1 MCAVAVAGVWGIA
14 ISERGGVT
22 IVSTEEKVLDP
33 KQADAVLVAKARD
46 GDAGAFG
53 ELVSR
58 YSRPVYGVVSRMV
71 TDRDDVDDIAQE
83 VFVLAYRSIR
93 SFRCEA
99 EFSTWVYRIA
109 VNTTIKQ
116 MKRAR
121 TRQSFSIDDPAT
133 GLADVLVSSEA
144 ERPERIAERKAR
156 NEALHKAVLELPDKH
171 RAVVV
176 LHYYENLGCDEIAR
190 VLECSVGTVWSRLH
204 YACKRLQL
212 RLNSE
217 L

>member
-1 MCAVAVAGVWGIA
+1 MAGVSGIT
-14 ISERGGVT
+14 ISKRGGVT

-33 KQADAVLVAKARD
+33 KQADAALVAKAQD

-53 ELVSR
+53 ELVHR

-116 MKRAR
+116 MKRTKAR
-121 TRQSFSIDDPAT
+121 QACSIDDPAT
-133 GLADVLVSSEA
+133 GLADVLVSAEA
-144 ERPERIAERKAR
+144 DRPERIAERKAR
-156 NEALHKAVLELPDKH
+156 NKALRQAVLELPEKH

-204 YACKRLQL
+204 YACKRLQQTL
-212 RLNSE
+212 SYE

>member
-1 MCAVAVAGVWGIA
+1 MCAVMAGVSGVAIA
-14 ISERGGVT
+14 KRGGAEIVT
-22 IVSTEEKVLDP
+22 TENTVLG
-33 KQADAVLVAKARD
+33 QTEADAALVAKAQA
-46 GDAGAFG
+46 GDVGAFG

-58 YSRPVYGVVSRMV
+58 YSRTVYGVVSRMV

-83 VFVLAYRSIR
+83 VFVLAYRSIG

-116 MKRAR
+116 MKRTKAR
-121 TRQSFSIDDPAT
+121 QASSIDDPAT
-133 GLADVLVSSEA
+133 GLADVLVSAEA
-144 ERPERIAERKAR
+144 DRPERIAERKAR
-156 NEALHKAVLELPDKH
+156 NEALRQAVLELPEKH

-176 LHYYENLGCDEIAR
+176 LHYFENLGCDEIAR

-204 YACKRLQL
+204 YACKRLQQTM
-212 RLNSE
+212 NYE